1 MTVSITKTHFL
12 IVGGGIAGVSAAEAI
27 HKAAPSADITLI
39 SEEPSLPYFRMSLT
53 RYLAGEINRDQLDLH
68 KEGWYLE
75 NHVNIAV
82 SARVKDIDSNQK
94 LVTLNDGRIFQYEKL
109 ILANGASPFV
119 PPIPGKDLEEV
130 MTLRSLEDAERIIQ
144 IFDHP
149 ANVVCIGGGL
159 LGLEIAGAIAKHGLK
174 VTVLEA
180 LDWLLPRQLGQEAA
194 ELLRRQIETMGISV
208 IVPAK
213 TSALVGE
220 GKVEGVE
227 ITGNTSEAEPVVC
240 IPAEL
245 VLISAGVRPN
255 LDLAKMAGVEV
266 GRGVLVNEHMQTSNP
281 DIYAAGD
288 VCEFHGICY
297 GLWVPAKKQ
306 GEVAGRHAA
315 GQPADFAGDPPSA
328 KLKVLG
334 IDLFSIGQFAPTEE
348 GDKLVAARQDDTYI
362 SLLFRNGILIGANLL
377 GETGLDSKV
386 KKAIEAKTDFSSVLK
401 DSVTLEEVV
410 THLP

>member
-1 MTVSITKTHFL
+1 MTGSITKTQFL

-27 HKAAPSADITLI
+27 HKVNPSADITLI
-39 SEEPSLPYFRMSLT
+39 SDEPNLPYFRMSLT
-53 RYLAGEINRDQLDLH
+53 RYLAGEIGRDQLDLH

-75 NHVNIAV
+75 NHVNIVVAAHV
-82 SARVKDIDSNQK
+82 NNIDSRQK

-119 PPIPGKDLEEV
+119 PPIPGKDLEGV
-130 MTLRSLEDAERIIQ
+130 MTLRSLEDAERIIR

-149 ANVVCIGGGL
+149 ANIVCIGGGL

-180 LDWLLPRQLGQEAA
+180 LDWLLPRQLGREAA
-194 ELLRRQIETMGISV
+194 ELLRKQIETMGISV

-213 TSALVGE
+213 TAALVGE
-220 GKVEGVE
+220 EKVEGVE
-227 ITGNTSEAEPVVC
+227 IATNSTGAEPAIC

-255 LDLAKMAGVEV
+255 IDLAKLAGLEV
-266 GRGVLVNEHMQTSNP
+266 NRGITVNEHMQTSNP

-288 VCEFHGICY
+288 VCEFHGVSY
-297 GLWVPAKKQ
+297 GLWIPAKKQ

-334 IDLFSIGQFAPTEE
+334 IDLFSIGQFTPTEE
-348 GDKLVAARQDDTYI
+348 GDRLVTARQGDTYT
-362 SLLFRNGILIGANLL
+362 SLLFRNGILVGANLL
-377 GETGLDSKV
+377 GETGLDPKV
-386 KKAIEAKTDFSSVLK
+386 KKAIEAKTDFSSVLT
-401 DSVTLEEVV
+401 DSVTLEDIVAV
-410 THLP
+410 LP